1 MQENATR
8 WLYSHWDI
16 VSRDGN
22 LSPMDAKLPPGL
34 FITGTNTNVGKTYVA
49 ARMAAALVKA
59 GQRVGV
65 YKPVASGVGAVAS
78 GVAAVAGVGESNAG
92 DPTVLWN
99 AAGRPGELDRVCPQ
113 QFSAPLAPHL
123 AAAAAGQHVDEELLR
138 TGLAYWRNRSD
149 IVIVEGV
156 GGLMSPISADDYVA
170 DLAADFGFP
179 LVVVA
184 PNALGVINQTLQT
197 LITAATFR
205 DGLEVVGIVLNN
217 IVAPETGDDVSLAS
231 NRRELEL
238 RCVPPVVAELNW
250 GADRFDVDV
259 DWYGLANC
267 SAD

>member
-1 MQENATR
+1 
-8 WLYSHWDI
+8 
-16 VSRDGN
+16 
-22 LSPMDAKLPPGL
+22 MDAKLPPGL
-34 FITGTNTNVGKTYVA
+34 LITGTDTNVGKTYVA
-49 ARMAAALVKA
+49 ACIAAALVKT
-59 GQRVGV
+59 GRRVGV
-65 YKPVASGVGAVAS
+65 YKPVASGVAEPADAS
-78 GVAAVAGVGESNAG
+78 ASNAS

-123 AAAAAGQHVDEELLR
+123 AAAAAGQHVDAKLLR
-138 TGLAYWRNRSD
+138 TGLDYWRKRSD

-156 GGLMSPISADDYVA
+156 GGLMSPISDDDYVA
-170 DLAADFGFP
+170 DLAGEFGYP

-205 DGLEVVGIVLNN
+205 DGLDVVGIVLNH
-217 IVAPETGDDVSLAS
+217 IVAPDSGDDVRLAS
-231 NRRELEL
+231 NRRELEQ

-259 DWYGLANC
+259 DWYGLAD
-267 SAD
+267 SSED